1 MTISIAMCTYNGANY
16 LEQQLES
23 IAAQKLLPD
32 ELIICDDNSTDRTHE
47 LISHFSDSVPFAV
60 RLVKNKRRLGV
71 VRNFEQA
78 LSLCTGTYIAFCDQ
92 DDVWHPT
99 KLARAL
105 DHIAPYR
112 GPSLYSAGRHVTDA
126 DLNILETQL
135 RSNALGLVGT
145 LLRNRVAGH
154 TCVLSPDAVTVLK
167 QRPPGR
173 NVPFHD
179 WWAALVL
186 RAHGATFIHDPTPVL
201 SYRQHSANVLGAR
214 GGRWATLLTGRYF
227 KWVWANLR
235 ALRACRK

>member
-1 MTISIAMCTYNGANY
+1 MPSVSIVLATHNGERFLGDQLRSIRAQTHSNWRII
-16 LEQQLES
+16 LSDDESRDKTLDIARDIIPDTQLTVLHGPQQGL
-23 IAAQKLLPD
+23 A
-32 ELIICDDNSTDRTHE
+32 
-47 LISHFSDSVPFAV
+47 
-60 RLVKNKRRLGV
+60 
-71 VRNFEQA
+71 RNFWHGLLQVP
-78 LSLCTGTYIAFCDQ
+78 TGDFAAFCDQ